1 MLVSDRDGWQDGEI
15 FLLERVA
22 AEITAPTT
30 NEVRFLPLCGPLMFG
45 QQPFPAI
52 RAFGVR
58 SPTHDELAGDVA
70 DKLVAQ
76 TIAAL
81 GQDSMPSDLWMPRDS
96 EAWARVKPMIEAKC
110 SWLGQ
115 RASAIAPPFVT
126 RNRQIEALWLHPEDF
141 DYTVGS
147 IPFGEVEARETRWTV
162 TRPPTPVVLALRDQ
176 TGELFRVDQAGS
188 DTEAWAVFALSR
200 ALFELK
206 GDLVDRIAERDFDVP
221 PPSSYGQRQL
231 YVIDEPERHLHPQ
244 AQREAAQFLA
254 DLARDGADVVIAT
267 HSPAFLHVPYSDAA
281 YLRVSRDESGTTRA
295 TEITGD
301 LLRHLERAV
310 ESLGLTRADLIQ
322 LTRAALI
329 VEGEHDSWIL
339 RDLYGDRLSAAF
351 IRILKLSGAHNT
363 LALLDAELLRSLGLP
378 TIVLLDDTHLDN
390 IRQLAD
396 RKLPPGASPE
406 RSGRSRSLS
415 CAGADSQDSSSSRS
429 PTRTS
434 SVPCPRMQCTGSSR
448 ASTAGSQSSMPIERT
463 RRRTSKTS
471 HWTTWAGGP
480 PRNMV
485 PAPPL
490 RNSSERYSQ
499 RSQRKPIYHQRP
511 STASSTRS
519 SPPSPPSTPPTTPVI
534 VRFVSSSSVEIFLC
548 DRSASGAFSVAGL
561 VDGRAWQ
568 AASLIALAN
577 NIKKTLS
584 C

>member
-396 RKLPPGASPE
+396 RKLPTGRLSREERALAQLVVRWGRQPGLKLLAFPYPDIICALPE
-406 RSGRSRSLS
+406 NAVHRVVPSFHGWQPVIDAYRAHPPTNFKDFALDHLGWRPTSEH
-415 CAGADSQDSSSSRS
+415 GA
-429 PTRTS
+429 
-434 SVPCPRMQCTGSSR
+434 GSSAAKFIR
-448 ASTAGSQSSMPIERT
+448 AVLA
-463 RRRTSKTS
+463 
-471 HWTTWAGGP
+471 A
-480 PRNMV
+480 V
-485 PAPPL
+485 
-490 RNSSERYSQ
+490 SEE
-499 RSQRKPIYHQRP
+499 
-511 STASSTRS
+511 TDL
-519 SPPSPPSTPPTTPVI
+519 PPTPLDRLI
-534 VRFVSSSSVEIFLC
+534 DEI
-548 DRSASGAFSVAGL
+548 
-561 VDGRAWQ
+561 
-568 AASLIALAN
+568 LA
-577 NIKKTLS
+577 TVTA
-584 C
+584 